1 MTSRSLPALN
11 TLASSPRLQDNWLVS
26 NPTVHKFVRSNSS
39 VIVICYF
46 FGGVFIN
53 LVGHGESVSPLWN

>member
-26 NPTVHKFVRSNSS
+26 NPTVPKLSGQIALQLSFVTFLEEYLST
-39 VIVICYF
+39 
-46 FGGVFIN
+46 
-53 LVGHGESVSPLWN
+53 L